1 MSSKPSGAAALARC
15 GDEIRPLAEPA
26 LVKIDIEGAEF
37 AIPDQIAAL
46 SGVPGVRV
54 FLSLH
59 PPFAPADASKD
70 EIMAALE
77 GFDIY
82 DARLEPVTRETVSAR
97 LHSRDPKP
105 GWGTVFGNF
114 FEVALVPRGEPLRKV
129 RGPRG
134 PMAASA

>member
-1 MSSKPSGAAALARC
+1 MAHAAPSAEISLQPDEGWHCSHLFYAFDRQLLRGFSRTERNAGC
-15 GDEIRPLAEPA
+15 G
-26 LVKIDIEGAEF
+26 
-37 AIPDQIAAL
+37 
-46 SGVPGVRV
+46 
-54 FLSLH
+54 
-59 PPFAPADASKD
+59 